1 MIFNVVLTN
10 EAEDDLEKL
19 RSSGQKAEI
28 RKIEKLLVELATH
41 PRSGSGQI
49 EPLKGSLS
57 GFWSRRISKA
67 NRLIYFIDDQTGTV
81 NVIACLGHYK

>member
-28 RKIEKLLVELATH
+28 RKIEKLLVWDIINSMQCIFLHAFIVCRLLHIHNLNCSISSSEL
-41 PRSGSGQI
+41 GQF
-49 EPLKGSLS
+49 LH
-57 GFWSRRISKA
+57 
-67 NRLIYFIDDQTGTV
+67 V
-81 NVIACLGHYK
+81 

>member
-28 RKIEKLLVELATH
+28 RKIEKLLVWDIINSMQCISLHASVVCQLLHVHHLNFCVFCSEF
-41 PRSGSGQI
+41 GQF
-49 EPLKGSLS
+49 LH
-57 GFWSRRISKA
+57 
-67 NRLIYFIDDQTGTV
+67 V
-81 NVIACLGHYK
+81 